1 MANLFHRRILINI
14 NLPPPP
20 NDKFVQDPIIQES
33 LSSPTAARLMTD
45 RSGRGDRR
53 DRDRRRDEEKRGRS
67 RDRRAKK
74 TNRSR
79 DRERR
84 GRDEETD
91 RSRSSKP
98 VLVPAQAAP
107 APAPSAEAAAP
118 GEAEA
123 TEPPSHDDEEGEESE
138 DCVMDPTVSV
148 DDLRP
153 VKHAVPEAG
162 EAARPG
168 PAKAETSTRTT
179 TTHKRSGGP
188 PQPHQGETKR
198 DHGHKTGEKR
208 AQGHKPGEKRDQG
221 HKPGEKRDQG
231 HEKRDQG
238 HKPGV
243 KRDQGHKPE
252 SKRKDESHQG
262 DKADQG
268 EKPQGQTD
276 DDKTGRYECSVCNRV
291 VGGGIAGSWQ
301 HRRSPYHLACY
312 HYWNHNET
320 IRWKNCLE
328 EGQRWSKHCWSTN
341 TAGPEDDTLPNKPKK
356 KQRSPVPVRSEVDT
370 KRSRFDKD
378 HQGDPG
384 PDGGAGSS
392 GRNLLLQ
399 MWQATLKELI

>member
-221 HKPGEKRDQG
+221 H
-231 HEKRDQG
+231 EKRDQG

-243 KRDQGHKPE
+243 KRDQVTNR
-252 SKRKDESHQG
+252 SRS
-262 DKADQG
+262 A
-268 EKPQGQTD
+268 
-276 DDKTGRYECSVCNRV
+276 KTSLTKVTRLTKVRSLRV
-291 VGGGIAGSWQ
+291 RPTTTRLVGMNAVSATAWSEVELPARGNIAG
-301 HRRSPYHLACY
+301 HL
-312 HYWNHNET
+312 T
-320 IRWKNCLE
+320 I
-328 EGQRWSKHCWSTN
+328 
-341 TAGPEDDTLPNKPKK
+341 
-356 KQRSPVPVRSEVDT
+356 
-370 KRSRFDKD
+370 
-378 HQGDPG
+378 
-384 PDGGAGSS
+384 
-392 GRNLLLQ
+392 
-399 MWQATLKELI
+399 